1 MSGYISD
8 EERPVTTQRLVAMK
22 NEGKKIA
29 MLTSYDY
36 TTARIVDEAGVD
48 VILVGDSASNV
59 MAGNDTTLP
68 ITVEQMIYHAQSV
81 ARAVKHALVVCD
93 MPFGS
98 YQVSKEEAL
107 RNAIHMM
114 KESGCDALKL
124 EGGKEIADT
133 VKAIVDAGIPVM
145 GHLGLTPQSVHKF
158 GGYGVR
164 ARGEAEAMKLLDDA
178 TCLEEAGCFSI
189 VLEKIPAALAAEYL
203 DLSFSHGSP
212 FRTILSVFFYI
223 LPPFA
228 IECNLFHPFQLA
240 YRHRYADLHK
250 IMTDAIGNYVS
261 DVRSG
266 SFPNK
271 DEQY

>member
-1 MSGYISD
+1 MCNFAPGFAAPCGRNAGSNAAARILQNYTRMSGYISD

-133 VKAIVDAGIPVM
+133 VNKICGNKSNSYGDKEMLELFDMLWKEGIMPEVFYEKERWENVIPLNKAADSYIKRMSVKRE
-145 GHLGLTPQSVHKF
+145 LTQK
-158 GGYGVR
+158 
-164 ARGEAEAMKLLDDA
+164 E
-178 TCLEEAGCFSI
+178 I
-189 VLEKIPAALAAEYL
+189 EKIK
-203 DLSFSHGSP
+203 
-212 FRTILSVFFYI
+212 
-223 LPPFA
+223 
-228 IECNLFHPFQLA
+228 A
-240 YRHRYADLHK
+240 YFTD
-250 IMTDAIGNYVS
+250 ISESGIVTEITDAVLCTVYWKE
-261 DVRSG
+261 
-266 SFPNK
+266 NK
-271 DEQY
+271 EEI